1 MLFLKWGSE
10 WLKGVCFFSRV
21 VHFFENLKKSN
32 VAPKKYR
39 HRHRKRARGGLVGIS
54 IFQDFAQLAGRN
66 FAPKASKDFL

>member
-1 MLFLKWGSE
+1 MRL
-10 WLKGVCFFSRV
+10 RV
-21 VHFFENLKKSN
+21 
-32 VAPKKYR
+32 AQGPKKIPDR